1 MKELFWLSVSG
12 AVGSEAEL
20 NILGKISELDAELL
34 DIRQTA
40 IHQHFVLG
48 ALLGVSE
55 QNNDGLNTLVA
66 ELSER
71 FEVSCVRL
79 ATEEFGIWEKGE
91 QCAAHVITLLGR
103 QVDASQLSAVTQIV
117 SRHNLAVIG
126 LERLTGLSDPENEN
140 SQQRCCIE
148 MTLQGFVADEPALRA
163 DLLNAA
169 ENLQVDI
176 AFQVDGP
183 YRRNRRLVVFDMDS
197 TLIQHEV
204 IDELAAAAGV
214 GEQVAAITESAM
226 RGELDFTESFARRMK
241 LLKGLDVSVLEQIAH
256 SLNLSEGCE
265 RLVTTL
271 HKLGYKTAIVSG
283 GFNYFAR
290 YLQSKLGFTYVFAN
304 ELDVKDG
311 KVTGEV
317 IGQVVDGRRKAEL
330 LQELA
335 QREGLSLQQVIA
347 VGDGAN
353 DLPMLGIAGL
363 GVAFRAK
370 PIVRASA
377 RHSINA
383 LGLDGVLYLLG
394 LRDRDIDAL
403 RRA

>member
-1 MKELFWLSVSG
+1 MSVSG
-12 AVGSEAEL
+12 TVGREAEM

-40 IHQHFVLG
+40 IHQHFVLSV
-48 ALLGVSE
+48 LLAVSK
-55 QNNDGLNTLVA
+55 QNSAALNTLVS
-66 ELSER
+66 ELSGR
-71 FEVSCVRL
+71 FEISCVQL
-79 ATEEFGIWEKGE
+79 AIEEFENWKTSE
-91 QCAAHVITLLGR
+91 QGAAHIVTLLGR
-103 QVDASQLSAVTQIV
+103 QIDASQLSAVTQIV
-117 SRHNLAVIG
+117 SRHKLAVIG
-126 LERLTGLSDPENEN
+126 LERLTDLSDSNEDN

-163 DLLNAA
+163 DLLQAA
-169 ENLQVDI
+169 EKLQVDI
-176 AFQVDGP
+176 AFQVDDP

-204 IDELAAAAGV
+204 IDELAVAAGV

-226 RGELDFTESFARRMK
+226 RGELDFTESFTRRMK

-317 IGQVVDGRRKAEL
+317 IGKVVDGRRKAEL

-335 QREGLSLQQVIA
+335 EREGLSLQQVIA

-363 GVAFRAK
+363 GIAFRAK
-370 PIVRASA
+370 PVVRVGA

-394 LRDRDIDAL
+394 LSDRDIDTL
-403 RRA
+403 HRA